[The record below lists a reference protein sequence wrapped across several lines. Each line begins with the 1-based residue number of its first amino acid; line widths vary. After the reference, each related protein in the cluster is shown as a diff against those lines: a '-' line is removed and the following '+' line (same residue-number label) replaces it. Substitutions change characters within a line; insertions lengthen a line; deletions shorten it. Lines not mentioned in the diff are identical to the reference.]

1 MTKKR
6 IHFLLNALLAM
17 LAAAL
22 FSIPAAMSAFDPV
35 NDDTDIFLANPS
47 IAAERPNVLI
57 ILDNTANWN
66 QPFVNEKAALVQV
79 VNNLTSQFNVGL
91 MMMVETGGGNDN
103 IDGAYVRYHV
113 RQMTDTNKVALST
126 MVNNLDVLS
135 DKANNNSAG
144 FAMHEAYLYYAGKAS
159 RASHGKTKTDFA
171 GNATNNP
178 LAAPL
183 AGHALPASPT
193 ATSLY
198 TSPVTDGCQKNFIIY
213 ISNGPAN
220 ENASARSELEG
231 YLGTLTG
238 VSPPATISISPNG
251 QQGNWADEMAK
262 YMANADVNTNIAG
275 TQNVVTYTVE
285 VNPSSTGQGPAM
297 TGLLNSMATNGK
309 GKYFGVTDD
318 AGGAAITN
326 ALNAIFSEVQAVNSV
341 FAATTLPVSV
351 NVRGTNL
358 NQVYIGVFRPDA
370 NKAPYWLGNLK
381 MYNLRLSSS
390 GTVFLADAQG
400 NPAQNPNTG
409 FITGDASSYWTTP
422 TSFWG
427 FRPADQNGSGGASDF
442 PDGDLV
448 EKGGAAEQLR
458 IAYAAAELSS
468 PTRNLYTCTTGSY
481 ANCVGGSSL
490 ANTPFASVN
499 TDITAV
505 SLQLDTRPVS
515 PLTAF
520 ATQTV
525 TALTDRKSVTLDNA
539 GGVSRSITS
548 LSNGGTTIALSTL
561 NTNVSTAI
569 SSLTASQA
577 GTAVSGATGNNVTK
591 SGSTCT
597 ATFGAAPNSTQF
609 VVGATF
615 QFSATGWGGQ
625 SGVSATI
632 LTKPTASS
640 FTYSCTGNAN
650 SVTGT
655 GTASIITFPSTTAVA
670 TFAAAHSFTNGQ
682 TVVISGAAPSQFNAT
697 AGITVVSE
705 TKISYVIST
714 ASGAATT
721 PSTASATSTAAKATT
736 SGNHGLPTG
745 SSTAIITGAT
755 PSGYDCPSGCT
766 VTNTGATTFTYTVGS
781 ALTPATTLPQLV
793 RGGSTTVTATTS
805 VAHGFIAG
813 ATVNIQGATPSGYNG
828 SVTIA
833 TVPTTTTFTYTTSS
847 VLPASSGTITASSAN
862 SATVT
867 ATATNHG
874 FAVNDSVVIESVGG
888 TNTVHPGTYTV
899 VSIGTPTA
907 SSFTYSTGSALA
919 TPSGTFTVR
928 PASAKAYVALT
939 AHGYAT
945 NDVITIAGA
954 TPAGYNGAKTI
965 TKIDNDSFTYPLSAA
980 LGANTGTTVTAA
992 KPSTTAVATSTAHG
1006 FADASSVDISGATP
1020 NTFNGTYNITRIDA
1034 NTFSYT
1040 LSSAEGNASGT
1051 INAVQGVSSG
1061 RGTLI
1066 RWVRGQDNFKDEN
1079 ANGSTTDVRAYLH
1092 GDVLHSRPAVIN
1104 YNRYG
1109 SNNDVYVYYGS
1120 NDGIFHSVKG
1130 GFATDASAS
1139 VQIAPGNEAW
1149 GFIPTEFFDDLNRL
1163 RKNSPIISSS
1173 FKKPYFAD
1181 GSIGVY
1187 TNDANN
1193 NGKLGDSGDKVN
1205 LYLSM
1210 RRGGRLLY
1218 ALDVNNPHD
1227 PKFLWKID
1235 NSMTG
1240 FSELGQTWSQP
1251 TVINNLA
1258 GYPNPVL
1265 VFGAGYDPTVED
1277 LDPANI
1283 TASTATTVTTGT
1295 GGSAITYNRSMGRGI
1310 YVVDA
1315 LTGALLWRSLG
1326 TGTAAANTTIASGM
1340 DYAIPANVSMVK
1352 SETGSTVRGYV
1363 GDTGGNMWRVDF
1375 RYDTTNGWAN
1385 TVVTKLAAVG
1395 GSGAVKRK
1403 FLGGPD
1409 FVRYPSKGFD
1419 AILAGSGDREHPFD
1433 TSVTNRFYMFKDFGS
1448 DAGPLTGTT
1457 GSGGANPSI
1466 LESTMFDA
1474 SNNCIQEQ
1482 SACGTGIT
1490 SATAAAS
1497 LNAATG
1503 YYVTLATGEK
1513 VTGTAISIGGS
1524 TFFNTNQPSASAGGG
1539 VCGSNLGISRAY
1551 EISTIDATAVVD
1563 FNASGAL
1570 SVADRAR
1577 VLPGG
1582 GYTPDPVRA
1591 VVDIDGTGTLR
1602 DIVIRGTDVSSPG
1615 TLSLNSRLRRYWYK
1629 EID

>member
-1 MTKKR
+1 MTKR
-6 IHFLLNALLAM
+6 IHFLFNVLLAV
-17 LAAAL
+17 LAAGL

-47 IAAERPNVLI
+47 ITAERPNVLI

-103 IDGAYVRYHV
+103 VDGAYVRYHV

-126 MVNNLDVLS
+126 MVNNLDILA

-144 FAMHEAYLYYAGKAS
+144 FALHEAYLYFAGNAS
-159 RASHGKTKTDFA
+159 RASYGKKKTDFA
-171 GNATNNP
+171 GNSTNNP

-183 AGHALPASPT
+183 TGHALPASPT

-198 TSPVTDGCQKNFIIY
+198 TSPISDACQKNFIIY

-238 VSPPATISISPNG
+238 VSPPATISINPNG

-262 YMANADVNTNIAG
+262 YMANADVNTNVAG
-275 TQNVVTYTVE
+275 TQNVITYTVE
-285 VNPSSTGQGPAM
+285 VNPGTTGQGPAM
-297 TGLLNSMATNGK
+297 TGLLNSIANNGK

-326 ALNAIFSEVQAVNSV
+326 ALNTIFSEVQSVNSV

-381 MYNLRLSSS
+381 MYNLALTSS
-390 GTVFLADAQG
+390 GDVFLADAVG
-400 NPAQNPNTG
+400 NPAQNTTTG
-409 FITGDASSYWTTP
+409 FITGAAPSFWTIP
-422 TSFWG
+422 SSFWG
-427 FRPADQNGSGGASDF
+427 FRTADQNGVGGASDY

-458 IAYAAAELSS
+458 IAYASAELAI
-468 PTRNLYTCTTGSY
+468 PTRNLYTCTTGSF
-481 ANCVGGSSL
+481 ANCVANSSL
-490 ANTPFASVN
+490 SSTPFHTDN
-499 TDITAV
+499 TDITAL
-505 SLQLDTRPVS
+505 SLALDTRPVS
-515 PLTAF
+515 PLTAYVP
-520 ATQTV
+520 QTV
-525 TALTDRKSVTLDNA
+525 TTLTDRKAVTLDNA
-539 GGVSRSITS
+539 GGVSRSISS
-548 LSNGGTTIALSTL
+548 LSNGGTTISLSAL

-569 SSLTASQA
+569 SSLTATQA

-597 ATFGAAPNSTQF
+597 ATFGTAPNSTQF

-625 SGVSATI
+625 SGVAGTI
-632 LTKPTASS
+632 ATKPTATS

-655 GTASIITFPSTTAVA
+655 GTASIVTFPSTTAEA

-697 AGITVVSE
+697 AGITVVST
-705 TKISYVIST
+705 TKIKYTIGT
-714 ASGAATT
+714 ASGLATT
-721 PSTASATSTAAKATT
+721 PGTASATSTAAKATT
-736 SGNHGLPTG
+736 ASAHGLPAG
-745 SSTAIITGAT
+745 SSTVIITGAT

-766 VTNTGATTFTYTVGS
+766 VTNTGASTFTYTTGS
-781 ALTPATTLPQLV
+781 ALTPATVLPQLV

-805 VAHGFIAG
+805 IAHGFTAGSTVNIAG
-813 ATVNIQGATPSGYNG
+813 AIPSGYNG
-828 SVTIA
+828 SVTIV
-833 TVPTTTTFTYTTSS
+833 TVPSTTTFTYTTSS
-847 VLPASSGTITASSAN
+847 ILSAASGSITASSSN

-874 FAVNDSVVIESVGG
+874 FAVSDSVVIESVGA

-899 VSIGTPTA
+899 VSVGTPTA

-919 TPSGTFTVR
+919 TPTGTFAVR
-928 PASAKAYVALT
+928 PSSAKAYVTLT
-939 AHGYAT
+939 GHGYAT
-945 NDVITIAGA
+945 NDPILIAGA
-954 TPAGYNGAKTI
+954 TPAGYNGVKTI
-965 TKIDNDSFTYPLSAA
+965 TVVDANTFTYSLSSA
-980 LGANTGTTVTAA
+980 LGANTGSTVTAS
-992 KPSTTAVATSTAHG
+992 KKSTTAIASSTAHG
-1006 FADASSVDISGATP
+1006 FTTGSSVDIAGATP
-1020 NTFNGTYNITRIDA
+1020 TTFNGTFTITSIDT

-1040 LSSAEGNASGT
+1040 LPSAEGDATGT
-1051 INAVQGVSSG
+1051 VTAVQGVLGG
-1061 RGTLI
+1061 RGRLI
-1066 RWVRGQDNFKDEN
+1066 RWVRGQDNFSDEN
-1079 ANGSTTDVRAYLH
+1079 TNGSLIDIRAYLH

-1104 YNRYG
+1104 YNRYD
-1109 SNNDVYVYYGS
+1109 SDNDVYVYYGS

-1130 GFATDASAS
+1130 GFATDSSAS

-1149 GFIPTEFFDDLNRL
+1149 GFVASEFFDDLNRL

-1187 TNDANN
+1187 TKDTNN

-1210 RRGGRLLY
+1210 RRGGRFMY
-1218 ALDVNNPHD
+1218 ALDVNSPHD

-1240 FSELGQTWSQP
+1240 FGELGQTWSQP

-1258 GYPNPVL
+1258 GYPNPVV
-1265 VFGAGYDPTVED
+1265 VFGAGYDPAIED
-1277 LDPANI
+1277 LDPASI
-1283 TASTATTVTTGT
+1283 TASTATTVTTGS
-1295 GGSAITYNRSMGRGI
+1295 GASAITYTRNMGRGI

-1315 LTGALLWRSLG
+1315 LTGALLWRALG
-1326 TGTAAANTTIASGM
+1326 TGTAAANTNIASGM
-1340 DYAIPANVSMVK
+1340 DYAIPSNVSMVK
-1352 SETGSTVRGYV
+1352 NESGSDTNRGYV

-1375 RYDTTNGWAN
+1375 RYDTTNGWSN
-1385 TVVTKLAAVG
+1385 SIVTKLASVG

-1403 FLGGPD
+1403 FLNAPD
-1409 FVRYPSKGFD
+1409 VVRFPFKGFD

-1433 TSVTNRFYMFKDFGS
+1433 NSVTNRFYMFKDFGS

-1457 GSGGANPSI
+1457 GAIGANPSI

-1482 SACGTGIT
+1482 TACTTGVT
-1490 SATAAAS
+1490 STTATAS
-1497 LNAATG
+1497 LNASTG
-1503 YYVTLATGEK
+1503 YYVTMGTGEK
-1513 VTGTAISIGGS
+1513 VISTSISIDGT

-1539 VCGSNLGISRAY
+1539 TCGSNLGIARQY
-1551 EISTIDATAVVD
+1551 QISTADATATKD
-1563 FNASGAL
+1563 LNSSGAL
-1570 SVADRAR
+1570 TIGDRSRQLA
-1577 VLPGG
+1577 GG

-1591 VVDIDGTGTLR
+1591 VVKIGDKLVQAVISGTNVT
-1602 DIVIRGTDVSSPG
+1602 SPG
-1615 TLSLNSRLRRYWYK
+1615 GLSLSSRLRRYWYK